1 MFELKPIAKEAI
13 PRALSKAERYRLL
26 NEPREAESICRDVLA
41 ADAGNQD
48 AIICLILSLTDLFE
62 GTKVRAEEVRPLLAS
77 LKGEYERVYYSG
89 VIDERWA
96 KALVHS
102 GYTIASVYDL
112 IRSAMANFEHADRLA
127 PPNNDDA
134 VLRWNTC
141 VRLLEQAQ
149 FTPPE
154 ESEPAAEVF
163 DDDVPYR

>member
-41 ADAGNQD
+41 ADPGNQD

-62 GTKVRAEEVRPLLAS
+62 GTHVRADEVRPLVAS
-77 LKGEYERVYYSG
+77 LRGEYERVYYSG
-89 VIDERWA
+89 VVDERWA
-96 KALVHS
+96 KSLIHS

-112 IRSAMANFEHADRLA
+112 IHSAMTHFEHADRLA
-127 PPNNDDA
+127 PQSNDDA

-141 VRLLEQAQ
+141 VRLLEQAH

-154 ESEPAAEVF
+154 EAEAAPEVF